1 MLKHI
6 GHSALEEIVD
16 RKTFVNDNPL
26 VPTF

>member
-16 RKTFVNDNPL
+16 RKTFVNESPL

>member
-16 RKTFVNDNPL
+16 RKTFVNESPL
-26 VPTF
+26 VPKF